1 MTRETN
7 PILVIEDDPE
17 IQRFISRVLELE
29 GYSVLQTEDGD
40 AGLRLTRQSQ
50 FALVLLDLKLPGRNG
65 WDVLQDFKTD
75 PALSAIP
82 VIVITASA
90 GVNQRNKALS
100 LGALDYL
107 IKPVSAAML
116 KKACS
121 NVLCQRG

>member
-121 NVLCQRG
+121 NVLRQRG

>member
-17 IQRFISRVLELE
+17 IRRFISRVLELE

-121 NVLCQRG
+121 NVLRQRG